1 MSIKGTKTTTSFI
14 EWDQF
19 KSLISKLERDKE
31 YKFCLLISVGVFSA
45 LRISDILSLKY
56 VDLLDKEIL
65 LITEKKTKKVRSIK
79 INSDLQQILKR
90 IFNESK
96 ILDPNQLIFINR
108 FGNKAI
114 DKNYVNV
121 KLKEIF
127 KKYNVKTNGNISSH
141 TFRKTLGRRVME
153 QHDYSN
159 QYLILLSELFNH
171 AAPSVT
177 RRYLGIHDKEIHDI
191 YDSISL

>member
-141 TFRKTLGRRVME
+141 TFRKTLGRRVMIRV
-153 QHDYSN
+153 SP
-159 QYLILLSELFNH
+159 L
-171 AAPSVT
+171 
-177 RRYLGIHDKEIHDI
+177 
-191 YDSISL
+191 